1 MERHPLLDDWI
12 ASREQLVGSL
22 AAARLDVGLNILET
36 EQASYDRHLTER
48 EIGRL
53 NRLIYKNTP
62 SLGGSLTDM
71 GRHRARQR
79 HPAEMIF
86 NTNVIRSPLACDAL
100 YQGHQIRVTRSEC
113 MWFAY
118 VYPPQCIVAL
128 DTVARATPVEGR
140 ELAFERACRLVDGLS
155 Q

>member
-22 AAARLDVGLNILET
+22 AAARLDVWLNIVET

-62 SLGGSLTDM
+62 SLGGSLRTS
-71 GRHRARQR
+71 A
-79 HPAEMIF
+79 
-86 NTNVIRSPLACDAL
+86 
-100 YQGHQIRVTRSEC
+100 
-113 MWFAY
+113 
-118 VYPPQCIVAL
+118 
-128 DTVARATPVEGR
+128 DTAPDRDIQPK
-140 ELAFERACRLVDGLS
+140 
-155 Q
+155 